1 MLAASIQSGKRT
13 MELGLRGK
21 RVLVTGASK
30 GIGRACADSFAAEGC
45 DVILVSRDPAT
56 LSVAADAIRAQAQV
70 NVQTMAA
77 DLSKGEDRIKV
88 HAAYPDV
95 DILVN
100 NAGAIPAGR
109 LVDIPMERW
118 MQAWDLKVFGYIH
131 MCQMYLP
138 VMEARG
144 AGSIVNII
152 GMAGRAHKS
161 GYIAGSAGNAA
172 LIAFTEALGSAAEA
186 KGVQVVGINPSVT
199 KTDRMLTQAK
209 TNAKLRFGDENRW
222 ADTLTNLPFGRPIEA
237 SEIADLA
244 VYLAS
249 DRGHYIAGTV
259 VDVDGGGRL
268 RG

>member
-1 MLAASIQSGKRT
+1 MD
-13 MELGLRGK
+13 LGLRGK

-30 GIGRACADSFAAEGC
+30 GIGRACAEGFAREGC
-45 DVILVSRDPAT
+45 DVVLVSRDPAT
-56 LSVAADAIRAQAQV
+56 LGSAAEAIRAQAQV
-70 NVQTMAA
+70 NVQVMAA
-77 DLSKGEDRIKV
+77 DLSRGEDRQRV
-88 HAAYPDV
+88 HAAFPDV

-100 NAGAIPAGR
+100 NAGAIPSGR
-109 LVDIPMERW
+109 LQDISMERW
-118 MQAWDLKVFGYIH
+118 ISAWDLKVLGYIH

-138 VMEARG
+138 AMEARG

-152 GMAGRAHKS
+152 GMAGRAHKW

-172 LIAFTEALGSAAEA
+172 LIAFTEALGGAAQD
-186 KGVQVVGINPSVT
+186 KGVQVVGINPAVT

-209 TNAKLRFGDENRW
+209 VNAKLKFGDENRW

-237 SEIADLA
+237 AEIADLA

-268 RG
+268 R